1 MADYDDDLNL
11 SGSPTE
17 PPYRPNNGVSNRTA
31 WIVTVIILLAIAAI
45 VYFFIFRARRVVVP
59 PPGQPTATAPPE
71 TQAPQHVNPEDV
83 GLPSLD
89 ESDSV
94 VRNLAHGLSSH
105 PELATWLATDDLI
118 RNFAVMIDNV
128 ADGNVPISRLRQFA
142 PREPLHANQNANQI
156 VLDPASYARFNAFA
170 EAVASLDTNGSAAAY
185 DRLKPLLVVAYKDL
199 GHPEGDIDGALQKG
213 IVNLLKTPVVEGPIF
228 LTQPA
233 VAYQFSD
240 PQLAGLLPVQKQ
252 LIRMGP
258 RNQRLIQGKLRELAV
273 AIGIPASSLPETP
286 TVRP

>member
-1 MADYDDDLNL
+1 MADYDDLNL

-17 PPYRPNNGVSNRTA
+17 PPHRPNGGGVSNRTA

-59 PPGQPTATAPPE
+59 PPGQPTATAPSQQQ
-71 TQAPQHVNPEDV
+71 TPQQVNPQDV

-94 VRNLAHGLSSH
+94 VRNLAHDLSSH
-105 PELATWLATDDLI
+105 PELASWLATDDLI

-128 ADGNVPISRLRQFA
+128 AEGKVPITRLRQFA
-142 PREPLHANQNANQI
+142 PKQPLHANQNDNQL

-170 EAVASLDTNGSAAAY
+170 EAIASLDTNGSAAAY
-185 DRLKPLLVVAYKDL
+185 DRLKPLIAVAYKDL
-199 GHPEGDIDGALQKG
+199 GHPDGDVDAALQKG
-213 IVNLLKTPVVEGPIF
+213 IINLLEAPVVEGPIF
-228 LTQPA
+228 LDQPA

-240 PQLAGLLPVQKQ
+240 SQLAGLLPAQKQ
-252 LIRMGP
+252 LIRMGQ
-258 RNQRLIQGKLRELAV
+258 RNERLIQGKLRELAV
-273 AIGIPASSLPETP
+273 AVGIPASSLPETR
-286 TVRP
+286 TIRP